1 MNIEQKVFEILSEM
15 SSITVDDTSLELTT
29 DIGLDSMNMIMLLI
43 EIEDTFDIRLDE
55 SDMNPFDLITVK
67 DIIKLVEKYE
77 VKNEEE

>member
-77 VKNEEE
+77 VEDNE

>member
-1 MNIEQKVFEILSEM
+1 MNIEQKVFEILSEI

-77 VKNEEE
+77 VEDNE